1 MRSGAAVLLLLL
13 FANVAHAN
21 VIDAAL
27 DVLYP
32 LQRVLVAGAVLP
44 EKHEAMRITP
54 AEFEGLLVH
63 PDHLGFAKA
72 AVRFETP
79 RRNGAQTVVRY
90 RLMKRIVG
98 GVESGAGVMTFR
110 MEKKRWRLVKQ
121 TYETLIRPRQDAP
134 FRVGGDVKAPVVINR
149 VEPIYTAEALASR
162 ISGIVILEAIID
174 RTGHVSNVEVLK
186 PLPFGLDQAAVD
198 AVRQWTFRPATL
210 NGDPVDVIFNLTI
223 NFRLKEP
230 KKTGDAGTAP
240 APPQ

>member
-13 FANVAHAN
+13 SASVARAN

-32 LQRVLVAGAVLP
+32 LQRVLVAGPVLP
-44 EKHEAMRITP
+44 EKHELMRITP
-54 AEFEGLLVH
+54 AEFESLLLH
-63 PDHLGFAKA
+63 PDNLGFAKA
-72 AVRFETP
+72 AFRFEKP
-79 RRNGAQTVVRY
+79 HRDDGQTVVSY

-121 TYETLIRPRQDAP
+121 TYETLIRPRQEAP

-149 VEPIYTAEALASR
+149 VEPAYTAEALASR
-162 ISGIVILEAIID
+162 ISGIVIVEAIID

-198 AVRQWTFRPATL
+198 AVRKWTFRPATL

-223 NFRLKEP
+223 NFKLKEP
-230 KKTGDAGTAP
+230 KKDGDAGIAP

>member
-1 MRSGAAVLLLLL
+1 MRSAAAVLLLLL
-13 FANVAHAN
+13 SASVVRAN

-32 LQRVLVAGAVLP
+32 LQRVLVAGSVLP

-54 AEFEGLLVH
+54 AEFESLLLD
-63 PDHLGFAKA
+63 PDNLGFAKA
-72 AVRFETP
+72 AFRFEKP
-79 RRNGAQTVVRY
+79 RRDDGHTVVNY

-110 MEKKRWRLVKQ
+110 IEKKRWRLVKQ
-121 TYETLIRPRQDAP
+121 TYETLIRPRQEAP
-134 FRVGGDVKAPVVINR
+134 FRVGGDVKAPAVINR
-149 VEPIYTAEALASR
+149 VEPTYTAEALASR

-198 AVRQWTFRPATL
+198 AVRKWTFRPGTL
-210 NGDPVDVIFNLTI
+210 NGWPVDVLFNLTI
-223 NFRLKEP
+223 NFELSQKN
-230 KKTGDAGTAP
+230 GDAGIAP

>member
-1 MRSGAAVLLLLL
+1 MRSAAAVLLLLL
-13 FANVAHAN
+13 FVNVAHAN

-32 LQRVLVAGAVLP
+32 LQRVLVAGAVVP

-54 AEFEGLLVH
+54 AEFEGLLLY
-63 PDHLGFAKA
+63 PDNLGSAKA
-72 AVRFETP
+72 AFRFEKP
-79 RRNGAQTVVRY
+79 LRDGRQTVVSY

-121 TYETLIRPRQDAP
+121 TYETLIRPRQEAP

-149 VEPIYTAEALASR
+149 VEPIYTAEAFEHR
-162 ISGIVILEAIID
+162 ISGIVIVEAVVD
-174 RTGHVSNVEVLK
+174 RTGHVSDVEVLK

-198 AVRQWTFRPATL
+198 AVRKWTFRPGTL
-210 NGDPVDVIFNLTI
+210 NGWPVDVLFNLTI
-223 NFRLKEP
+223 NFELP
-230 KKTGDAGTAP
+230 KNGDAGIAP

>member
-1 MRSGAAVLLLLL
+1 MRSAVAVLLLLL

-32 LQRVLVAGAVLP
+32 LQHVLVAGAVLP
-44 EKHEAMRITP
+44 EKHEATRITP
-54 AEFEGLLVH
+54 SEFEGLLLY
-63 PDHLGFAKA
+63 PDNLSVAKA
-72 AVRFETP
+72 AFRFEKP
-79 RRNGAQTVVRY
+79 RRDGGQTVVSY

-121 TYETLIRPRQDAP
+121 TYETLIRPRQEAP

-149 VEPIYTAEALASR
+149 VEPIYTAEALAHR
-162 ISGIVILEAIID
+162 ITGIVIVEAIID

-198 AVRQWTFRPATL
+198 AVRKWTFRPGTL
-210 NGDPVDVIFNLTI
+210 NGWPVDVLFNLTI
-223 NFRLKEP
+223 SFKLSKE
-230 KKTGDAGTAP
+230 GDAGIAP